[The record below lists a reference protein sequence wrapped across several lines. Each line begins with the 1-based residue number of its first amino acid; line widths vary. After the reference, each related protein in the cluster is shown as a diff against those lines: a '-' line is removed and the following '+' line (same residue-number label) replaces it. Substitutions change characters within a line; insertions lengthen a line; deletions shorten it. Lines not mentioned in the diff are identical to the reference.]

1 MIGKGI
7 ARFHAVLWPALLASA
22 GLPLP
27 TDLLV
32 HGYLTLEGSKIS
44 KSGRTLDPV
53 PLIRAFGADAVRF
66 FLLRHVRTAR
76 DADFRLD
83 RFVHAFNAELAN
95 GLGNLASR
103 VFALVERATGG
114 VVPEPGRERPSE
126 VELRE
131 GALRVSQEVD
141 EAIGRLSLDEAV
153 AAVFRLVERANQYV
167 VREAPW
173 VLLRDGKTERAGA
186 VLRALLETLRVVAEE
201 IDPFLPGAGA
211 ALKARL
217 RAPTQALTAAWNA
230 LPTGARAQ
238 PCSPGRRRARSRGDA
253 RSPAGLRAAGA
264 RYPRRLNT

>member
-1 MIGKGI
+1 M
-7 ARFHAVLWPALLASA
+7 ARLSA
-22 GLPLP
+22 R
-27 TDLLV
+27 
-32 HGYLTLEGSKIS
+32 
-44 KSGRTLDPV
+44 SGRTLDPV

-114 VVPEPGRERPSE
+114 VVPEPGRERPTD

-131 GALRVSQEVD
+131 GALRVRQEVD

-167 VREAPW
+167 VRKAPW
-173 VLLRDGKTERAGA
+173 ALLRDGQTERAGA

-201 IDPFLPGAGA
+201 IDPLPPRRGCSAEGPSSGADASIDGRVECAPHGSPSHRGRSLVPQGAGER
-211 ALKARL
+211 ARGVTP
-217 RAPTQALTAAWNA
+217 A
-230 LPTGARAQ
+230 
-238 PCSPGRRRARSRGDA
+238 GRRW
-253 RSPAGLRAAGA
+253 
-264 RYPRRLNT
+264 